1 MPQLELTNFDYR
13 ALRSAEGLEALD
25 GRFQQTLAAAD
36 PALAQRLRDYRADRW
51 RDDADHREFLIRLA
65 LAVQAFLIPMFEV
78 SEPVAAHRS
87 AARRQQVLMRFR
99 REFVA
104 KRGRNYRKPIA
115 DGFESLDAELWAA
128 VYAHG
133 GDQADRPGALAT
145 FALAALD
152 AGQAAVVAQVSR
164 WCRLALTT
172 PAGQATVRDWPMFK
186 LPNRINHARLIE
198 LREVGGGDERL
209 ESREGV
215 WRSRDGFALTD
226 PRMTADQVAAEV
238 DYCLYCHDRDGDFCS
253 RGFPEKKDEPELGL
267 KKNPL
272 GEVLTGCPLGE
283 KISEMHR
290 LKRDGEALAALAMIM
305 LDNPMA
311 PATGH
316 RICNDCMKACVYQ
329 KQDPVDIP
337 QIETRVLT
345 DVLAMPWGVEIYD
358 LLTRWNPLRRTQ
370 FLMQPYNGRK
380 VLIAG
385 MGPAGFTMAHH
396 LTLAGCAVVG
406 IDGLKI
412 EPLPQA
418 LIDGPVRDYRQLEES
433 LDERILAGFGG
444 VSEYGI
450 TVRWDKN
457 FLKLIYLSLLRRP
470 TFQVFGG
477 IRLGGTVRLQDAWN
491 LGFDHTCLAIGAGE
505 PKMIPVDNSLA
516 RGMRQANDFLMALQL
531 TGAAKR
537 ASTANLQVR
546 MPAVIIGGGLTA
558 VDAATEVQAYYVR
571 QVETVL
577 HRYERLRAERGEAA
591 VSGNLDAESRA
602 VLAEFLA
609 HGRAVRVERE
619 RAAAAGEAPDWVA
632 LLRQWGGV
640 TIAYRRSLNESPA
653 YLRNHEEILKAMEE
667 GIYYAEALDPHRALL
682 DDHGHVRAMAFRR
695 RNRSPDGRWLETY
708 TKVEL
713 PARTVLIAAGAS
725 PNTIYEHE
733 YPGTFRLDGDHFRPH
748 VFHGDQLQ
756 PVQVAEHVK
765 AAEFGPL
772 TSYSDRQHTVSFLG
786 DTHPVF
792 HGSVVKAIASGARAY
807 PHVLG
812 SMDSAGPADPDAVA
826 YRAFRAQMEHMLTA
840 RVVSVDA
847 SHPAVVELWV
857 RAPMAAANVK
867 PGQFF
872 RLQTY
877 ETGAPVVDGTRIQVP
892 VATVSGAGVVGD
904 KIRLM
909 LLRWGGNC
917 DIVARLKP
925 GARLVLMGPTG
936 APTPIGRDK
945 TVLIIAGAWGAA
957 VTLDIGP
964 ALRARGNRVVALAAY
979 PAAAALF
986 AQQELESAAD
996 SILWCT
1002 AGGEPITARRD
1013 GDAAVADGDVL
1024 RILRD
1029 YAAGAIRANDPDLTV
1044 PLRDVDQIMVMGST
1058 ELLRGMQAAMR
1069 GDLGDAF
1076 KPGVEVIGMVGSPMQ
1091 CMMKGVCAQCL
1102 QWQIDPDT
1110 GQRTRVVFSCAQQE
1124 QPLSW
1129 IDVDNLAAR
1138 QGQNRLLEH
1147 LNGLWLNR
1155 VLRKAPAADC
1165 AAQPA
1170 GG

>member
-1 MPQLELTNFDYR
+1 MPHLELTDFDYR
-13 ALRSAEGLEALD
+13 ALRRADGLEALD
-25 GRFQQTLAAAD
+25 QRFQRELTSAD
-36 PALAQRLRDYRADRW
+36 PALARRLQDYRANRW
-51 RDDADHREFLIRLA
+51 CDDARHREFLIQLA
-65 LAVQAFLIPMFEV
+65 MAVQGFLMRLFKV
-78 SEPVAAHRS
+78 SEPVAAHQA
-87 AARRQQVLMRFR
+87 AARRHHVLMRFR
-99 REFVA
+99 QEFVA
-104 KRGRNYRKPIA
+104 KRGRHYRQPIDA
-115 DGFESLDAELWAA
+115 DFEQLDTALWAA
-128 VYAHG
+128 VDAHG
-133 GDQADRPGALAT
+133 GHSTDRPDALAM

-152 AGQAAVVAQVSR
+152 SGQNATVERISQ

-172 PAGQATVRDWPMFK
+172 PAGQAAVGDWPMFK
-186 LPNRINHARLIE
+186 LPGRIDYARLIE
-198 LREVGGGDERL
+198 LRVVGNHDERL
-209 ESREGV
+209 ESRANT

-226 PRMTADQVAAEV
+226 PRMAADQIAAEV
-238 DYCLYCHDRDGDFCS
+238 DYCLYCHEQDGDFCS
-253 RGFPEKKDEPELGL
+253 RGFPEKKAKPELGL
-267 KKNPL
+267 KTNPL
-272 GEVLTGCPLGE
+272 GEILTGCPLGE

-305 LDNPMA
+305 LDNPMV

-345 DVLAMPWGVEIYD
+345 DVLTIPWGVEIYD
-358 LLTRWNPLRRTQ
+358 LLTRWNPLRPTQ
-370 FLMQPYNGRK
+370 FVMQPYNGRK

-396 LTLAGCAVVG
+396 LTMAGCAVVG

-412 EPLPQA
+412 EPLSQA
-418 LIDGPVRDYRQLEES
+418 LIDGPVHDYHDLEES

-537 ASTANLQVR
+537 SSTANLQVR

-558 VDAATEVQAYYVR
+558 VDAATEVQAYYIR

-577 HRYERLRAERGEAA
+577 QRYERLRTEQGKPI
-591 VSGNLDAESRA
+591 VSGHLDSESRT

-609 HGRAVRVERE
+609 HGRAVRAERA
-619 RAAAAGEAPDWVA
+619 RAAAAGEAPNWVA
-632 LLRQWGGV
+632 LLRRWGGV

-667 GIYYAEALDPHRALL
+667 GIYYAEALDPRRALL
-682 DDHGHVRAMAFRR
+682 DDHGHVRAMEFRR
-695 RNRSPDGRWLETY
+695 RNRSVDGRWLETF
-708 TKVEL
+708 TKTEL
-713 PARTVLIAAGAS
+713 PARTVLIAAGTS

-733 YPGTFRLDGDHFRPH
+733 HPGTFRLDGEHFRPH

-756 PVQVAEHVK
+756 PVQVAEHAK
-765 AAEFGPL
+765 SAEFGPL

-792 HGSVVKAIASGARAY
+792 HGSVVKAIASSARAY

-812 SMDSAGPADPDAVA
+812 SMDSAGSADPDAIA
-826 YRAFRAQMEHMLTA
+826 YQAFRTQMEHTLTA
-840 RVVSVDA
+840 RVVSVDT
-847 SHPAVVELWV
+847 SHPAVIELWV
-857 RAPMAAANVK
+857 RAPMAAANHR

-877 ETGAPVVDGTRIQVP
+877 ETGAAVVDGTRIQVP
-892 VATVSGAGVVGD
+892 VATVSGAGVSGD
-904 KIRLM
+904 KLRLM

-917 DIVARLKP
+917 DIAARLKP

-936 APTPIGRDK
+936 APTPIAHNK
-945 TVLIIAGAWGAA
+945 TVLVITGAWGAA
-957 VTLDIGP
+957 VMLDIGP
-964 ALRARGNRVVALAAY
+964 ALRARGNRVILLAAY
-979 PAAAALF
+979 PTAPALF
-986 AQQELESAAD
+986 AKAELESTANQ
-996 SILWCT
+996 ILWCT
-1002 AGGEPITARRD
+1002 AGGDPINAQRDCDTAVSD
-1013 GDAAVADGDVL
+1013 GDAL
-1024 RILRD
+1024 RVLRD
-1029 YAAGAIRANDPDLTV
+1029 YAAGTIRTNDPDLTI
-1044 PLRDVDQIMVMGST
+1044 PLHEVDQIMVMGST
-1058 ELLRGMQAAMR
+1058 ELLRGMQTAMR
-1069 GDLGDAF
+1069 GDLGNQF
-1076 KPGVEVIGMVGSPMQ
+1076 KPGVDVIGMVGSPMQ

-1110 GQRTRVVFSCAQQE
+1110 GKRTRAVFSCAQQE

-1155 VLRKAPAADC
+1155 VLNKAPTADSV
-1165 AAQPA
+1165 
-1170 GG
+1170 